1 MKNKRTVRWYN
12 LPEEMREKLMKLSP
26 GFYTLKDQGKWIYP
40 PVGYEPEVIAVLRI
54 HNGLSYDV
62 FIPTIINMMLRDRIL
77 TAIFPIGMKIVDVV
91 FYQFDKNNPFHIN
104 AYLRVD
110 LEKFWNGK
118 EWVKWMKKEY
128 VPCAGTK

>member
-12 LPEEMREKLMKLSP
+12 LPEEMREKLMKLST

-62 FIPTIINMMLRDRIL
+62 FIPTLINMMLRDRIL
-77 TAIFPIGMKIVDVV
+77 TAIFPIGMKIVWMRYSTNSIRATR
-91 FYQFDKNNPFHIN
+91 FISTHI
-104 AYLRVD
+104 
-110 LEKFWNGK
+110 LEWD
-118 EWVKWMKKEY
+118 
-128 VPCAGTK
+128 